1 MLGMLRKTGLSS
13 NVMYTMGL
21 ASIGASVASWVMS
34 KNMEKSAG
42 IDRADRWGIF
52 VGLWAPTFLTIGCA
66 MRLEEQQQ
74 ALAASNARRQMDN
87 SMHRPGDRA
96 RESMPM
102 GG

>member
-21 ASIGASVASWVMS
+21 ASIGASVTSWVMS
-34 KNMEKSAG
+34 RNMESAG

-52 VGLWAPTFLTIGCA
+52 VGLWAPTFLTLGCA
-66 MRLEEQQQ
+66 MRLEEQAQ
-74 ALAASNARRQMDN
+74 AMADNRRRQMDN
-87 SMHRPGDRA
+87 SMHRPGDRS

-102 GG
+102 GS